1 MASSLHVHPVAE
13 QSGDKEQGICT
24 RKKRTEE
31 ISLSKQNKWQLFS
44 SLLLTLASKMRMMEN
59 MNSRFGTVNWLKVI
73 VYDSPDPQTYDPYT
87 VSFNQPLHCSIC
99 YHGGRTWMSLSLYN
113 NFLLMGLQTIS
124 CFLSVLLVW
133 PLAES
138 LPQQS
143 TKTQDKSP
151 LLEWESRKRKKEIS
165 TRLVVSLESWAYSKF
180 LAAL

>member
-44 SLLLTLASKMRMMEN
+44 SLLLTLVSKMRMMEN
-59 MNSRFGTVNWLKVI
+59 MNSRFGTVNWLKGI

-87 VSFNQPLHCSIC
+87 VSSNQPLHCSIC

-124 CFLSVLLVW
+124 CFYLSHWFDLWPSLCLCRVQKLRINLLSRNEKAVKGKKKF
-133 PLAES
+133 
-138 LPQQS
+138 QQ
-143 TKTQDKSP
+143 D
-151 LLEWESRKRKKEIS
+151 LWYR
-165 TRLVVSLESWAYSKF
+165 
-180 LAAL
+180 

>member
-44 SLLLTLASKMRMMEN
+44 SLLLTLVSKMRMMEN
-59 MNSRFGTVNWLKVI
+59 MNSRFGTVNWLKGI

-87 VSFNQPLHCSIC
+87 VSSNQPLHCSIC
-99 YHGGRTWMSLSLYN
+99 YHGGRTWMSLPLQQFSFN
-113 NFLLMGLQTIS
+113 GPPDNLL
-124 CFLSVLLVW
+124 FLSVLLVW

-138 LPQQS
+138 LPLQS

-151 LLEWESRKRKKEIS
+151 LSEWESRKRKKEIS